1 MSSTPSEYEYEVANG
16 FLPLKINTVSILHFV
31 DVEILKLFWTQT
43 IPLCILKFVG
53 SSSSSALES
62 KLWVWWMKIRIIKMP
77 CPPNLIQKSSTNWI
91 KSSVALSW
99 NYGIVDRPKIGCSP
113 ESLIFHLDQCF
124 SHCKW
129 SKYQY
134 KPKL

>member
-1 MSSTPSEYEYEVANG
+1 MSSTPSEYEYEVANV

-99 NYGIVDRPKIGCSP
+99 NYGIVGPVKRKWNCSN
-113 ESLIFHLDQCF
+113 F
-124 SHCKW
+124 SISQDIW
-129 SKYQY
+129 PLY
-134 KPKL
+134 PTEW